1 MRLLDRYIRKEII
14 WSILT
19 VIFALIG
26 IESFMEF
33 VSQLSDIGKGNYGIL
48 QAFIYVPLQLPTDL
62 YQLFPMAGFL
72 GSLIGLGRL
81 ASTSQLIVMRAAGV
95 SIFQIA
101 WSVIKAAII
110 LLIFVTLIGEWGAP
124 KWETTAENLKAVAMG
139 KGGRVQ
145 ELGGV
150 WLRKDNS
157 YIKIN
162 SVSASNTMMG
172 VQRFDFDSDN
182 KLKRVAFALTGKQT
196 KEGWTL
202 YNISETLFEGGKVSA
217 KSVPSEPLGID
228 FQPKLLK
235 QVKEDVDHESVFS
248 LFHNILYRE
257 KTGLVTSQYQYAFWK
272 RIIQPITTI
281 VMICLGIP
289 FIFGSLRSASMGF
302 RIMTGVIIGFGFYM
316 LNQFFGPITLV
327 YQFPP
332 LLAAT
337 LPTVLFVIA
346 YAILVGRI
354 TK

>member
-1 MRLLDRYIRKEII
+1 MHLLNRYIRSEVI
-14 WSILT
+14 WST
-19 VIFALIG
+19 AVVVFVLIG

-33 VSQLSDIGKGNYGIL
+33 VGELSDIGVGHYGVL
-48 QAFIYVPLQLPTDL
+48 QAFLFVPLQLPTDL

-95 SIFQIA
+95 SILQIA

-110 LLIFVTLIGEWGAP
+110 MIIFVTIIGEWLAP
-124 KWETTAENLKAVAMG
+124 KWQNTATHLKAAAMG
-139 KGGRVQ
+139 KYDERQ
-145 ELGGV
+145 QLRGV

-157 YIKIN
+157 YIMI
-162 SVSASNTMMG
+162 SDVDSLTTISSIF
-172 VQRFDFDSDN
+172 RFDFDN
-182 KLKRVAFALTGKQT
+182 KNRLMHSAYASTGK
-196 KEGWTL
+196 KVKGGWTL
-202 YNISETLFEGGKVSA
+202 YNVRETLFQGGKVLS
-217 KSVPSEPLGID
+217 KKIPFEPLGII
-228 FQPKLLK
+228 FEPKLLR
-235 QVKEDVDHESVFS
+235 QVKEDVDHESIYS
-248 LFHNILYRE
+248 LFHNILYRK

-272 RIIQPITTI
+272 RVIQPITTI

-289 FIFGSLRSASMGF
+289 FIFGSLRSSSMGF

-337 LPTVLFVIA
+337 LPTVLFLIA
-346 YAILVGRI
+346 YAILLRRI
-354 TK
+354 A

>member
-1 MRLLDRYIRKEII
+1 
-14 WSILT
+14 
-19 VIFALIG
+19 
-26 IESFMEF
+26 
-33 VSQLSDIGKGNYGIL
+33 
-48 QAFIYVPLQLPTDL
+48 
-62 YQLFPMAGFL
+62 
-72 GSLIGLGRL
+72 
-81 ASTSQLIVMRAAGV
+81 
-95 SIFQIA
+95 
-101 WSVIKAAII
+101 
-110 LLIFVTLIGEWGAP
+110 
-124 KWETTAENLKAVAMG
+124 
-139 KGGRVQ
+139 
-145 ELGGV
+145 GV